1 MARARPFLFL
11 QIFSFFFS
19 LRFVCLFTGVTAR
32 SAPICCPPTYYII
45 RVTVARRIT
54 TEFVACFFFSIA
66 RSVAGNE
73 LVAKMV
79 TSYVTDTRDEKWNFI
94 GQYVN
99 FPRFLLFVKA
109 RLLNL
114 SVGNENL
121 IRNSGRSQ
129 GEGG

>member
-11 QIFSFFFS
+11 QIFSFFFQFT
-19 LRFVCLFTGVTAR
+19 LRLFIHGCHRPFRANLLPADLLHHTCNSCAENYDRVCCL
-32 SAPICCPPTYYII
+32 
-45 RVTVARRIT
+45 
-54 TEFVACFFFSIA
+54 FFFSIA